1 MTITVDNVQYDVL
14 VSGLSRSFQVLDGD
28 NAGRTLSGR
37 MVRDVIGTY
46 YNYEMQIRPIVGK
59 YSDYDDLYQALSAP
73 VDSHSV
79 VLPYGQST
87 LSFEAYVT
95 SGQDS
100 LIRKKTSETYWNG
113 LSVQFIAME
122 PQRT

>member
-59 YSDYDDLYQALSAP
+59 YSDYDDLYQVLSAP